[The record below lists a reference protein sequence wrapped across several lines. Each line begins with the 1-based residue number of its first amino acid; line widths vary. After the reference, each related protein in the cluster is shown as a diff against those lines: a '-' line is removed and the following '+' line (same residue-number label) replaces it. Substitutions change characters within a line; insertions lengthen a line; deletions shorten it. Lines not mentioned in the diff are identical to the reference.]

1 MAVEAW
7 HAARTLRVL
16 ELLAFQPLSA
26 PQLAAALDAHPRTV
40 RRVLGRL
47 ADDDYVIQEDDPRRR
62 YHPTM
67 RLVAMAGQVLANSEL
82 VDRARPYVVLL
93 HERTGAAAHLVMP
106 SYDSVVCVT
115 HCDDG
120 GETERARLRELV
132 PAHCTAGGKV
142 LLAWRDRWRDSL
154 LVNPLHRFT
163 NRTITDSRALRAE
176 LDVIRDRGY
185 ADEDGEYVQRRRA
198 VAAPVVM
205 SDDVMAALVIDGRS
219 VSDSA
224 RDAVVRTAAQLSTNL
239 TGRP

>member
-1 MAVEAW
+1 M
-7 HAARTLRVL
+7 RVL

-26 PQLAAALDAHPRTV
+26 PQLAVALGAHPRTV

-47 ADDDYVIQEDDPRRR
+47 AEDDYLTRDDDPRRR

-67 RLVAMAGQVLANSEL
+67 RLVAMAGQVLEKSEL

-106 SYDSVVCVT
+106 SYDSVVCVA
-115 HCDDG
+115 HCDD

-154 LVNPLHRFT
+154 LANPLHPFT
-163 NRTITDSRALRAE
+163 NRTVTDPRTLRAE
-176 LDVIRDRGY
+176 LDAVRDQGY
-185 ADEDGEYVQRRRA
+185 AAEDGEYVQRRRA

-205 SDDVMAALVIDGRS
+205 GGDDVIAALVIDSRS

-224 RDAVVRTAAQLSTNL
+224 REAVVRTAAQLSNNL
-239 TGRP
+239 TGRS